1 MLKLVPQ
8 SWEVFTTRQIHLKL
22 FRRFWRT
29 LHAYSEGQTYE
40 QALKS
45 FYGSFYSATV
55 QSHRR
60 ITNTNL

>member
-1 MLKLVPQ
+1 MLKLI
-8 SWEVFTTRQIHLKL
+8 SESREVFKQRQIHLKL

-29 LHAYSEGQTYE
+29 LYAYYEGQTCE
-40 QALKS
+40 QVLKA
-45 FYGSFYSATV
+45 FYGSHCIETV